1 MNVEKKIEELTKDRD
16 RVEACFIM
24 SLWKETDLYEM
35 YPAINVG
42 GDKTIRSKDGQF
54 YFALGK
60 NMYAQGFRIFD
71 QVSVESY
78 LAEHPKAKSKFEE
91 KGGFKEIRE
100 MMSVVD
106 PANVDAYFDRVAT
119 MNFYSDFLVK
129 CENAFENTEKLKELT
144 ADEAFDTFENLVS
157 EASIKSGSAEMIENL
172 TFDETFINKLDEGES
187 KGFSYRSTLP
197 MLNYVTLGA
206 MPGSLYMI
214 GAHSGSGKSSLV
226 FEGFIMGLHEAGV
239 KTAIISNEMMADS
252 YQLLLMMHILTK
264 DLDYYDLTRKQ
275 LKLGGFTP
283 EQKKMLARAS
293 EISKEK
299 YSDIKFVKTFSNS
312 IGKILKYMRKLRSQG
327 VEVIIYDTFKSDDE
341 ATSSNMWQ
349 TLMLDARKLFQASAK
364 LGICCITTYQLALHT
379 ENYRYLTASC
389 LSNSK
394 QIKEVY
400 ETMVY
405 MRPLWQDEY
414 PGEKYD
420 VKAHKFETNPRTGK
434 KDRVEVQLEKD
445 EKYLLLFIDKTR
457 ADEDKKIIILKW
469 RPRFNEWKEVGYA
482 TVINDHRQGVV

>member
-1 MNVEKKIEELTKDRD
+1 MDIEKKIKELCKDREQD
-16 RVEACFIM
+16 EGCFVM
-24 SLWKETDLYEM
+24 ALWKETDLYEM
-35 YPAINVG
+35 YSAVNVG
-42 GDKTIRSKDGQF
+42 GDKTLRSKDGIF
-54 YFALGK
+54 YFTLGK
-60 NMYAQGFRIFD
+60 NMYAQGFRTFD
-71 QVSVESY
+71 QVSIEAY
-78 LAEHPKAKSKFEE
+78 LADHPKAKKMFEE
-91 KGGFKEIRE
+91 NGGFRELKE
-100 MMSVVD
+100 MMGIVD
-106 PANVDAYFDRVAT
+106 PANVDAYFDRIAT

-129 CENAFENTEKLKELT
+129 CSDAFEDTEKLKGLT
-144 ADEAFDTFENLVS
+144 MDEAFDTFESMVS

-172 TFDETFINKLDEGES
+172 TFDENFINKLDSGES
-187 KGFSYRSTLP
+187 KGFSYKSTLP

-226 FEGFIMGLHEAGV
+226 FEGFIMGLHDAGI
-239 KTAIISNEMMADS
+239 KTAIISNEMMAES
-252 YQLLLMMHILTK
+252 YRILLMMHILTK
-264 DLDYYDLTRKQ
+264 DLDYYGLTRKQ
-275 LKLGGFTP
+275 LKMGGFTP
-283 EQKKMLARAS
+283 EQKKILARAS
-293 EISKEK
+293 EISKQK
-299 YSDIKFVKTFSNS
+299 YSDVKFIKTFSNS

-327 VEVIIYDTFKSDDE
+327 VEVIIYDTFKSDDD

-379 ENYRYLTASC
+379 ENTRYLTASC

-414 PGEKYD
+414 PGEKFD
-420 VKAHKFETNPRTGK
+420 VKAYRFETSPRTGK
-434 KDRVEVQLEKD
+434 KERVDVQLEKD
-445 EKYLLLFIDKTR
+445 QKYLLVFIDKTR
-457 ADEDKKIIILKW
+457 SDEDKAIIILKW
-469 RPRFNEWKEVGYA
+469 RARYNEWTEVGYA